1 MINFGAFWK
10 TEACG
15 QIVLPYRSLS
25 IGQKMMENAK
35 LENYKCD
42 FWGDF
47 QTLWKMSQLS
57 FFRMLWSFDIW
68 SILNQTLCFFSADWL
83 HDYRLH
89 GMGSIHFCDSQSV
102 PGRNFGKISKWPY
115 VMSYH
120 MLKYLHFSDIYLRR
134 HWIGFH
140 PLLFGVDWMGWW
152 GLGKS
157 LPSQTF
163 FVLRCGIHDCGNWRN
178 YFTQHCE
185 IRGTHC

>member
-1 MINFGAFWK
+1 
-10 TEACG
+10 
-15 QIVLPYRSLS
+15 
-25 IGQKMMENAK
+25 
-35 LENYKCD
+35 
-42 FWGDF
+42 
-47 QTLWKMSQLS
+47 MSQLS
-57 FFRMLWSFDIW
+57 FVRMIWSFDIW

-120 MLKYLHFSDIYLRR
+120 MLKSTFLHFSDIYLRR

-163 FVLRCGIHDCGNWRN
+163 FVFRCGIHDCGNWRN

-185 IRGTHC
+185 IRGTYTQSTWNCLRFWITPHFTGAFDKVDFAI

>member
-1 MINFGAFWK
+1 M
-10 TEACG
+10 
-15 QIVLPYRSLS
+15 
-25 IGQKMMENAK
+25 
-35 LENYKCD
+35 
-42 FWGDF
+42 
-47 QTLWKMSQLS
+47 
-57 FFRMLWSFDIW
+57 
-68 SILNQTLCFFSADWL
+68 FFSADWL

-120 MLKYLHFSDIYLRR
+120 MLKSTFLHFSDIYLRR

-185 IRGTHC
+185 IRGTNTFLENHKLCPKTPFLKKQKIVNFNFRVKKGMNYYDFMMHWL